1 MLDMF
6 TANSTAGIL
15 LFVIGAIT
23 VFYILTDGSKSNQ
36 NEKEYTDETRKNE
49 PESPKEEVAQPKQEV
64 QHVERKQAV
73 GQATVNSDITEQGLE
88 YQPTNTAPLP
98 KLNTVA
104 VETPTQP
111 ATPTPVPV
119 NYNNGA
125 DEVKGNLTLEDFN
138 DEDGDEVDVVCQ
150 WCDNV
155 VKMRKGGSM
164 VCPRCSGTIE
174 S

>member
-23 VFYILTDGSKSNQ
+23 VFYILTDGSKSSQ
-36 NEKEYTDETRKNE
+36 SEKDYTDETRKNE
-49 PESPKEEVAQPKQEV
+49 PEPPKEEVVQPKQEV
-64 QHVERKQAV
+64 QHVERKQTV
-73 GQATVNSDITEQGLE
+73 GQTTVNSDVTEQGLE

-98 KLNTVA
+98 KINTVA
-104 VETPTQP
+104 VD
-111 ATPTPVPV
+111 TPVTHITPAPAPV

-125 DEVKGNLTLEDFN
+125 DEVKGNLTLEDFK
-138 DEDGDEVDVVCQ
+138 DEDEGEVDVVCQ